1 MKKTIKKPP
10 CTLSR
15 ESKAYWKKLIQA
27 YSLDDEP
34 GLLLLKTTL
43 ESYDR
48 INAARC
54 AIEKEG
60 MQIVDRFGQVRP
72 HPLLTVERD
81 ARSQFMLGMKS
92 LNFDLEPLR
101 DGPGRPPGVR

>member
-1 MKKTIKKPP
+1 MKKAIKKPP
-10 CTLSR
+10 VTLTK
-15 ESKAYWKKLIQA
+15 EAKAYWKKLVQDFD
-27 YSLDDEP
+27 LDDEP

-48 INAARC
+48 SNSAR
-54 AIEKEG
+54 ATIDKEG
-60 MQIVDRFGQVRP
+60 MQVVDRFGQVRP

-81 ARSQFMLGMKS
+81 ARSQFMLGLKS

-101 DGPGRPPGVR
+101 DGPGRPPGR